1 MIRIEA
7 VGLRAT
13 VQDRGRFGHSRE
25 GVPPSGPADPAAF
38 AAAQV
43 LVGNDGDAAA
53 IEIVGDAFTFRCE
66 ERRIVAVT
74 GRDVAL
80 RGRDLVPGWTA
91 AFARP
96 GETLTVVCGERSRFA
111 YLAVSGG
118 IATEPIL
125 GSRSAYLPAGLGRAL
140 RAGELLPLGQA
151 RVDVDRAGR
160 LAVSPD
166 YDTGQIRAI
175 TGPHAQ
181 RFTDEA
187 DSLFFSSEFR
197 VEPASDRMGTR
208 LSGPR
213 IVAREGEPR
222 SRERRDHQAVPGG
235 EDLGVGERG
244 RPPRPHLVEDG
255 ANAIEEG
262 QLPGVGHVVR
272 RKHVAALEVAFLG
285 HAPGLLSNF
294 SIFLAK
300 RFNMASELGAL
311 LDPLADKALLVSIY
325 MALGIWGAVPRW
337 IVILVVSRD
346 IMKAQSLACARKSSR
361 SAWVSARRVR
371 SSALAIST

>member
-1 MIRIEA
+1 VIRIDA
-7 VGLRAT
+7 TGLRAT
-13 VQDRGRFGHSRE
+13 VQDRGRFGHLRE
-25 GVPPSGPADPAAF
+25 GVPPSGPADPEAF

-43 LVGNDGDAAA
+43 LVGNDSDAAA
-53 IEIVGDAFTFRCE
+53 IEIVGNAFTFRCE
-66 ERRIVAVT
+66 DRRLVAVT

-80 RGRDLVPGWTA
+80 RGRDLVPGWAA

-96 GETLTVVCGERSRFA
+96 GETFTVLCGERSRFA

-140 RAGELLPLGQA
+140 RAGEVLPLGMS
-151 RVDVDRAGR
+151 RVDVERAGR

-208 LSGPR
+208 LTGPR
-213 IVAREGEPR
+213 IAAREGEILTAGVVAGAVQVP
-222 SRERRDHQAVPGG
+222 SGGAPIVLLAEHQATGG
-235 EDLGVGERG
+235 YPVIATVITADLGLVAQRLPGERLG
-244 RPPRPHLVEDG
+244 FTRVDRDL
-255 ANAIEEG
+255 A
-262 QLPGVGHVVR
+262 
-272 RKHVAALEVAFLG
+272 VAALRDAR
-285 HAPGLLSNF
+285 AGL
-294 SIFLAK
+294 
-300 RFNMASELGAL
+300 E
-311 LDPLADKALLVSIY
+311 
-325 MALGIWGAVPRW
+325 
-337 IVILVVSRD
+337 
-346 IMKAQSLACARKSSR
+346 
-361 SAWVSARRVR
+361 
-371 SSALAIST
+371 AIA

>member
-1 MIRIEA
+1 VIRIEA
-7 VGLRAT
+7 TGLRAT
-13 VQDRGRFGHSRE
+13 VQDRGRFLHLRE

-38 AAAQV
+38 AAAQA
-43 LVGNDGDAAA
+43 LVGNDADAAA
-53 IEIVGDAFTFRCE
+53 IEIVGGAFAFRCDD
-66 ERRIVAVT
+66 RRIVAVT

-96 GETLTVVCGERSRFA
+96 GETFTVLGGERSRFA

-125 GSRSAYLPAGLGRAL
+125 GSRSAYLPAGIGRGL
-140 RAGELLPLGQA
+140 RAGEVLPLGMT
-151 RVDVDRAGR
+151 RVDVERAGR

-213 IVAREGEPR
+213 IAAREGEILTSGVVAGAVQIP
-222 SRERRDHQAVPGG
+222 SGGAPIVLLAEHQATGG
-235 EDLGVGERG
+235 YPVIATVISADLGLVAQRLPGERL
-244 RPPRPHLVEDG
+244 RFTRVDRDL
-255 ANAIEEG
+255 A
-262 QLPGVGHVVR
+262 
-272 RKHVAALEVAFLG
+272 VAALRDARAVLEA
-285 HAPGLLSNF
+285 
-294 SIFLAK
+294 
-300 RFNMASELGAL
+300 MA
-311 LDPLADKALLVSIY
+311 
-325 MALGIWGAVPRW
+325 
-337 IVILVVSRD
+337 
-346 IMKAQSLACARKSSR
+346 
-361 SAWVSARRVR
+361 
-371 SSALAIST
+371 

>member
-7 VGLRAT
+7 TGLRAT
-13 VQDRGRFGHSRE
+13 LQDRGRFGHLRE

-38 AAAQV
+38 AAAQA
-43 LVGNDGDAAA
+43 LVGNDVEAAA
-53 IEIVGDAFTFRCE
+53 IEIVGDAFAFRCDD
-66 ERRIVAVT
+66 RRIVAVT

-80 RGRDLVPGWTA
+80 RARDLVPGWTA

-96 GETLTVVCGERSRFA
+96 GETFTVLCGERSRFA

-125 GSRSAYLPAGLGRAL
+125 GSRSAYLPAGLGHAL
-140 RAGELLPLGQA
+140 RAGETLPLGIS
-151 RVDVDRAGR
+151 RLDVERAG
-160 LAVSPD
+160 LSALSPD

-213 IVAREGEPR
+213 IAARAGEILTTGVVAGAVQIPSGGAPIVLLAE
-222 SRERRDHQAVPGG
+222 HQATGG
-235 EDLGVGERG
+235 YPVIATVISADLGVVAQRLPGERL
-244 RPPRPHLVEDG
+244 RFTRVDRDR
-255 ANAIEEG
+255 A
-262 QLPGVGHVVR
+262 
-272 RKHVAALEVAFLG
+272 VAALRGARATLD
-285 HAPGLLSNF
+285 A
-294 SIFLAK
+294 
-300 RFNMASELGAL
+300 MA
-311 LDPLADKALLVSIY
+311 
-325 MALGIWGAVPRW
+325 
-337 IVILVVSRD
+337 
-346 IMKAQSLACARKSSR
+346 
-361 SAWVSARRVR
+361 
-371 SSALAIST
+371 

>member
-1 MIRIEA
+1 VIRVETT
-7 VGLRAT
+7 GLRAT
-13 VQDRGRFGHSRE
+13 VQDRGRFDHLRE

-43 LVGNDGDAAA
+43 LVGNDRDAAA
-53 IEIVGDAFTFRCE
+53 IEIVGNSFTFRCDD
-66 ERRIVAVT
+66 RRLVAVT

-96 GETLTVVCGERSRFA
+96 GETFSVLCGERSRFA

-125 GSRSAYLPAGLGRAL
+125 GSRSAYLPAGLGRGL
-140 RAGELLPLGQA
+140 RAGEGLPLGTS
-151 RVDVDRAGR
+151 RVDVERAGR
-160 LAVSPD
+160 FADSPD

-187 DSLFFSSEFR
+187 DSLFFSAEFR

-213 IVAREGEPR
+213 IAAREGEILTSGVVAGAVQIP
-222 SRERRDHQAVPGG
+222 SGGAPIVLLAEHQATGG
-235 EDLGVGERG
+235 YPVIATVITADLGLVAQRLPGERLEFT
-244 RPPRPHLVEDG
+244 RVDRDLALAALRD
-255 ANAIEEG
+255 A
-262 QLPGVGHVVR
+262 R
-272 RKHVAALEVAFLG
+272 AALE
-285 HAPGLLSNF
+285 
-294 SIFLAK
+294 
-300 RFNMASELGAL
+300 
-311 LDPLADKALLVSIY
+311 
-325 MALGIWGAVPRW
+325 
-337 IVILVVSRD
+337 
-346 IMKAQSLACARKSSR
+346 
-361 SAWVSARRVR
+361 
-371 SSALAIST
+371 ALA

>member
-1 MIRIEA
+1 MIRIDA

-13 VQDRGRFGHSRE
+13 VQDRGRFGHLRE

-38 AAAQV
+38 AAAQA
-43 LVGNDGDAAA
+43 LVGNEPDAAA
-53 IEIVGDAFTFRCE
+53 IEIVGGAFAFMCDDP
-66 ERRIVAVT
+66 RIVAVT

-96 GETLTVVCGERSRFA
+96 GESFTVLGGERSRFT

-125 GSRSAYLPAGLGRAL
+125 GSRSAYLPAEIGRVL
-140 RAGELLPLGQA
+140 RSGDALPLGGA
-151 RVDVDRAGR
+151 RLDVERAGTS
-160 LAVSPD
+160 VVTPD

-213 IVAREGEPR
+213 IAAREGEILTCGVVAGAVQIP
-222 SRERRDHQAVPGG
+222 SGGAPIVLLAEHQVTGG
-235 EDLGVGERG
+235 YPVIATVISADLGLVAQRLPGERLRFDRVG
-244 RPPRPHLVEDG
+244 RDL
-255 ANAIEEG
+255 A
-262 QLPGVGHVVR
+262 L
-272 RKHVAALEVAFLG
+272 AALRNAR
-285 HAPGLLSNF
+285 AGL
-294 SIFLAK
+294 
-300 RFNMASELGAL
+300 E
-311 LDPLADKALLVSIY
+311 
-325 MALGIWGAVPRW
+325 
-337 IVILVVSRD
+337 
-346 IMKAQSLACARKSSR
+346 
-361 SAWVSARRVR
+361 
-371 SSALAIST
+371 AIA